1 MKSNVSQLQTVN
13 PFAPVAKNKN
23 KQLTTP
29 VNGLYEK
36 IDDRVDTFLA
46 VGDHNQVIDKAIAEL
61 KIRLAGQIYEP
72 KHFGELVWVPIGLI
86 DINIDIQ
93 RDLVIGRIS
102 ANVRDFDP
110 RCVQPVNCTRIT
122 KTGRYSA
129 WEGQQTSATLYIL
142 LKAGLLSEDFLV
154 PCKVHDDVLVV
165 PGSPLTG
172 EGAGNDCFRSL
183 NTGREPI
190 DAFWIFRSRVSAVRN
205 YGSTLELDKQANQ
218 IQLVLEKHGMF
229 PAKEEDG
236 KNPLPGMVTYISGIN
251 KIAGHGTEPAKFKQ
265 TLKDLD
271 NTMAWHNKYFS
282 HVPGVDGGFILAFG
296 RLYAAARET
305 GTTITPEAE
314 ADLALMIKKRY
325 GTPADF
331 HSDCKV
337 RLKRFQVS
345 NGRTKSWK
353 DSCLTPILV
362 WDYMKHGNGHTLP
375 QVKDMTYYENV

>member
-1 MKSNVSQLQTVN
+1 MPVLHLQTSN
-13 PFAPVAKNKN
+13 PFIPAVKQKN

-36 IDDRVDTFLA
+36 IDDRVETFLTQS
-46 VGDHNQVIDKAIAEL
+46 DNNEVIQQAITQL
-61 KIRLAGQIYEP
+61 KVRLAGQIYTP
-72 KHFGELVWVPIGLI
+72 KDFGELVWIPISLI

-93 RDLVIGRIS
+93 RDLVLIRIAS
-102 ANVRDFDP
+102 NLINFDP

-122 KTGRYSA
+122 ETGRYSA

-142 LKAGLLSEDFLV
+142 LKEGLISKDFLV
-154 PCKVHDDVLVV
+154 PCKVYSDDLIV

-172 EGAGNDCFRSL
+172 EGAGNDLFRSL

-190 DAFWIFRSRVSAVRN
+190 DAFWIHRSRVSAVRN
-205 YGSTLELDKQANQ
+205 YGSTLELDRQSNE
-218 IQLVLEKHGMF
+218 IQLVLEKHNMF

-236 KNPLPGMVTYISGIN
+236 NNPLPGMVTYISGIN
-251 KIAGHGTEPAKFKQ
+251 KIAGHGTDPAKFKQ

-271 NTMAWHNKYFS
+271 KAMAFHNKYFNKM
-282 HVPGVDGGFILAFG
+282 PGVNGGFILAFG
-296 RLYAAARET
+296 RLYAAARLAN
-305 GTTITPEAE
+305 TPISSDAE
-314 ADLALMIKKRY
+314 AGLADMIKKRY

-331 HSDCKV
+331 HDDCKT
-337 RLKRFQVS
+337 RLRKYQVA

-362 WDYMKHGNGHTLP
+362 WDYMKHGNGHPLP
-375 QVKDMTYYENV
+375 QVKDMADYANV

>member
-1 MKSNVSQLQTVN
+1 MTVLHLQTSN
-13 PFAPVAKNKN
+13 PFAPVIKQKN

-29 VNGLYEK
+29 INGFYEK
-36 IDDRVDTFLA
+36 IDDRVETFLTQ
-46 VGDHNQVIDKAIAEL
+46 GDNNEVIQNAIAEL
-61 KIRLAGQIYEP
+61 KIRLGGQIYTP
-72 KHFGELVWVPIGLI
+72 KDFGELIWVPIGLI

-93 RDLVIGRIS
+93 RDLVLIRIAS
-102 ANVRDFDP
+102 NLINFDP
-110 RCVQPVNCTRIT
+110 RCVQPVNCTYIT
-122 KTGRYSA
+122 ETGRYSA

-142 LKAGLLSEDFLV
+142 LKEGLISKDFLV
-154 PCKVHDDVLVV
+154 PCKVYSDTLIV

-172 EGAGNDCFRSL
+172 EGAGNDLFRSL

-190 DAFWIFRSRVSAVRN
+190 DAFWIHRSRVSAVRN
-205 YGSTLELDKQANQ
+205 YGSTLELDKQSNQ

-229 PAKEEDG
+229 PAKEDDG

-271 NTMAWHNKYFS
+271 KAMAFHNTYFNKL
-282 HVPGVDGGFILAFG
+282 PGVNGGFILAFG
-296 RLYAAARET
+296 RLYAAARNA
-305 GTTITPEAE
+305 GTPISAEAE
-314 ADLALMIKKRY
+314 VGLADMIKKRY

-331 HSDCKV
+331 HADCKT
-337 RLKRFQVS
+337 RLTKYQLK

-362 WDYMKHGNGHTLP
+362 WDYIRYGNGHPLP
-375 QVKDMTYYENV
+375 QVKDMADYTNV

>member
-1 MKSNVSQLQTVN
+1 MTVLHLQTSN
-13 PFAPVAKNKN
+13 PFIPVAKQKN

-29 VNGLYEK
+29 INGFYEK
-36 IDDRVDTFLA
+36 IDDRVETFLTQ
-46 VGDHNQVIDKAIAEL
+46 GDNNEVIQNAIAEL
-61 KIRLAGQIYEP
+61 KIRLGGQIYTP
-72 KHFGELVWVPIGLI
+72 KDFGELIWVPIGLI

-93 RDLVIGRIS
+93 RDLVLIRIAS
-102 ANVRDFDP
+102 NLINFDP
-110 RCVQPVNCTRIT
+110 RCVQPVNCTYIT
-122 KTGRYSA
+122 ETGRYSA

-142 LKAGLLSEDFLV
+142 IKEGLISKDFLV
-154 PCKVHDDVLVV
+154 PCKVYSDTLTV

-172 EGAGNDCFRSL
+172 EGAGNDLFRSL

-190 DAFWIFRSRVSAVRN
+190 DAFWIHRSRVSAVRN
-205 YGSTLELDKQANQ
+205 YGSTLELDKQSNQ

-229 PAKEEDG
+229 PAKEDDG

-271 NTMAWHNKYFS
+271 KAMAFHAKYFS
-282 HVPGVDGGFILAFG
+282 KMPGVNGGFILAFG
-296 RLYAAARET
+296 RLYAAARLT
-305 GTTITPEAE
+305 NSPISSEAE
-314 ADLALMIKKRY
+314 AGLADMIKKRY

-331 HSDCKV
+331 HDDCKT
-337 RLKRFQVS
+337 RLRKYQVA

-362 WDYMKHGNGHTLP
+362 WDYMKHGNGHVLP
-375 QVKDMTYYENV
+375 QVKDMADYANV

>member
-1 MKSNVSQLQTVN
+1 MTVLHLQTTN
-13 PFAPVAKNKN
+13 PFAPVTKQKN

-29 VNGLYEK
+29 INGFYEK
-36 IDDRVDTFLA
+36 IDDRVETFLTQ
-46 VGDHNQVIDKAIAEL
+46 DDNNEVIQEAIAEL
-61 KIRLAGQIYEP
+61 KIRLGGQIYTP
-72 KHFGELVWVPIGLI
+72 KDFGELVWIPIGLI

-93 RDLVIGRIS
+93 RDLVLGRIS
-102 ANVRDFDP
+102 SNLINFDP
-110 RCVQPVNCTRIT
+110 RCVQPVNCTHIT

-142 LKAGLLSEDFLV
+142 LKEGLLSPDFLV
-154 PCKVHDDVLVV
+154 PCKVYSDALMV

-172 EGAGNDCFRSL
+172 EGAGNDLFRSL
-183 NTGREPI
+183 NTGRDPI

-251 KIAGHGTEPAKFKQ
+251 KIAGHGTVPAKFKQ

-271 NTMAWHNKYFS
+271 KAMSFHASYFS
-282 HVPGVDGGFILAFG
+282 NLPGVNGGFILAFG
-296 RLYAAARET
+296 RLYAAARDAET
-305 GTTITPEAE
+305 PISTEAE
-314 ADLALMIKKRY
+314 DGLADMIKKRY
-325 GTPADF
+325 GTLADF
-331 HSDCKV
+331 HADCRT
-337 RLKRFQVS
+337 RLTKYQLK
-345 NGRTKSWK
+345 NGRTKAWK

-362 WDYMKHGNGHTLP
+362 WDYLRHGNGQPLP
-375 QVKDMTYYENV
+375 QVKDMADYANV